1 MNPGWYDDP
10 LEFGWLRYW
19 DGNTWTRETAP
30 RPADYQ
36 PPSRQQADP
45 GFASLWSRLGAYI
58 IDWLIVLIP
67 IELVVVGIWMA
78 LNVEL
83 VNGLAERLAA
93 GDTTAFGELMAAEM
107 GPIVLVSLLTGPAW
121 FCYEYFMLRSRSAT
135 VGMLALGIRVVPE
148 ASAGAGAGAGA
159 GADAGTPAVPNLPDA
174 KLPRRALLI
183 RAAVFGGVH
192 LFSAV
197 PVAGSVVNIVFLIGC
212 LSMLFDPRSRT
223 WHDRLARTLVIS
235 KPRNSR

>member
-1 MNPGWYDDP
+1 MDPGWYDDP
-10 LEFGWLRYW
+10 QEFGWLRYW
-19 DGNTWTRETAP
+19 DGNAWTRETAP

-36 PPSRQQADP
+36 PPSQQLSNP
-45 GFASLWSRLGAYI
+45 GFASLWARLGAYI

-83 VNGLAERLAA
+83 VNGLAERLAT
-93 GDTTAFGELMAAEM
+93 GDTTAFGDLMAAEM
-107 GPIVLVSLLTGPAW
+107 GPIVIVSLLTGPAW

-148 ASAGAGAGAGA
+148 AGAGASANA
-159 GADAGTPAVPNLPDA
+159 ASDQPDA
-174 KLPRRALLI
+174 KLSQRSLLI

-192 LFSAV
+192 LLSAV
-197 PVAGSVVNIVFLIGC
+197 PIAGSVVNIVFLVGC

-223 WHDRLARTLVIS
+223 WHDRLARTLVIN
-235 KPRNSR
+235 KPRKSQ